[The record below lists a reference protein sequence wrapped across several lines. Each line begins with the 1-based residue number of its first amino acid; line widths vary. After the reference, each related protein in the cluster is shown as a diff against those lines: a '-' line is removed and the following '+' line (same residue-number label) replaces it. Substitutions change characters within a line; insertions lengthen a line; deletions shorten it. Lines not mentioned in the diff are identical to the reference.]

1 MPASTSFS
9 DLPPGTAPSGRIDG
23 AEAGEPP
30 KPNPNLWTVILAGG
44 VGSRFWPVSTP
55 ARPKQILPLAS
66 DQPLIRDTVDRIL
79 PLVPQDRL
87 RILTGAHL
95 ADPILRAVPGLEPGN
110 FLLEPRAAGTA
121 PVLAWAAA
129 ELERRD
135 PDAVMVS
142 LHADHVIHPAESF
155 RRLLADAADLAVGH
169 GRLFTI
175 GANPTRAET
184 GYGYIRLGLPLE
196 EAGEEREETRGPGR
210 ARAYR
215 VDRFVEK
222 PDRAT
227 AEAYVASGEYLWN
240 TGLFVWRAA
249 DLLDQ
254 LERHTPELAELIPI
268 LREGGTEEFFRRAP
282 TLSIDEGLLE
292 RSDRVSVV
300 KATFDWDD
308 VGAWDAVYRTRPA
321 DAEGNVTLGEAYAVE
336 SRGTALY
343 SDGGPIVAFGVEDL
357 IVVRTAEMTFVT
369 RRDRAPELKSLLDQ
383 LPEGL
388 RTLG

>member
-1 MPASTSFS
+1 M
-9 DLPPGTAPSGRIDG
+9 
-23 AEAGEPP
+23 
-30 KPNPNLWTVILAGG
+30 ILAGG

-55 ARPKQILPLAS
+55 SRPKQILPLAS
-66 DQPLIRDTVDRIL
+66 DQPLILDTVERIL

-95 ADPILRAVPGLEPGN
+95 AEPILQAVPRLEPGN

-142 LHADHVIHPAESF
+142 LHADHVIHPAADF
-155 RRLLADAADLAVGH
+155 RRLIADAAELAVEH

-175 GANPTRAET
+175 GANPTRPET
-184 GYGYIRLGLPLE
+184 GYGYIRLGSALGQDGRGR
-196 EAGEEREETRGPGR
+196 EAAPRPGR
-210 ARAYR
+210 AEGYEVAK
-215 VDRFVEK
+215 FVEK
-222 PDRAT
+222 PSRPV
-227 AEAYVASGEYLWN
+227 AEEYVASGEYLWN

-254 LERHTPELAELIPI
+254 LERHTPELADLIPV
-268 LREGGTEEFFRRAP
+268 LREGGTEEFFRLAP

-292 RSDRVSVV
+292 RSDRVGVV

-308 VGAWDAVYRTRPA
+308 VGAWDAVYRTRPS
-321 DAEGNVTLGEAYAVE
+321 DAQGNVTLGEGYAVE

-343 SDGGPIVAFGVEDL
+343 ADDGPIVAFGVEDL
-357 IVVRTAEMTFVT
+357 IVVRTAGVTFVT
-369 RRDRAPELKSLLDQ
+369 HRSRAPELKSLLGQ
-383 LPEGL
+383 LPEEL
-388 RTLG
+388 RTLD